1 MNQSMFYRVM
11 LIPSVVWLSVVFGAA
26 TGTGREIVEFLVPAG
41 AWGGIVTIS
50 VITLVYI
57 TGFFLC
63 FELARIFKAY
73 DYQLLSAQFLDKFWP
88 AYEVAL
94 LLAMILSLAIVSTA
108 SGEIF
113 FTRFQLPRLWGVVG
127 MLTIVISFTYYGRV
141 FIEKTM
147 ALTSMLLIMTFI
159 YIGIQIIGSGDSAIA
174 DTFAN
179 SEVHFRGVS
188 NGLVY
193 SLVIVALMPLILY
206 AGRDIRSRAES
217 VIAAMCAGITGALPL
232 FFLHTLFSPGYP
244 EILDVEMPAFW
255 LLESISPDW
264 FIDIYAIIL
273 FIMIVQT
280 GVGMMQGFIERMDSW
295 YNRHHD
301 GSLSPFWHAMLSC
314 VTLVISLLLSTMGF
328 IELVRNAYW
337 LLFYCFILIF
347 WVPLMT
353 IGVYKV
359 YKHSDG

>member
-1 MNQSMFYRVM
+1 M

-26 TGTGREIVEFLVPAG
+26 TGTGREIAEFLIPAG

-50 VITLVYI
+50 VITVVYM

-73 DYQLLSAQFLDKFWP
+73 DYQLLSTQLLGKLWP
-88 AYEVAL
+88 AYEAVV

-108 SGEIF
+108 SGELF
-113 FTRFQLPRLWGVVG
+113 VTRFELPRFLGVVG
-127 MLTIVISFTYYGRV
+127 LLTIVIVFTYYGRV

-159 YIGIQIIGSGDSAIA
+159 CIGIQVVGSDEIAIA

-179 SEVHFRGVS
+179 SDVHFRGVS
-188 NGLVY
+188 NGLIY

-206 AGRDIRSRAES
+206 AGRDIRSRSES
-217 VIAAMCAGITGALPL
+217 VIAAACTGIAGALPL
-232 FFLHTLFSPGYP
+232 FFLHTIFSPGYP
-244 EILDVEMPAFW
+244 VILDAEMPTFW

-264 FIDIYAIIL
+264 FIDIYTIIL
-273 FIMIVQT
+273 FMMIVQT

-295 YNRHHD
+295 YMKRHG
-301 GSLSPFWHAMLSC
+301 GSLSPFRHAMLSC
-314 VTLVISLLLSTMGF
+314 VTLLTSLLLSTVGF
-328 IELVRNAYW
+328 IDLVRNSYW
-337 LLFYCFILIF
+337 LLFYCFILVF
-347 WVPLMT
+347 WIPLMT
-353 IGVYKV
+353 NGVYKV
-359 YKHSDG
+359 CKHSDR